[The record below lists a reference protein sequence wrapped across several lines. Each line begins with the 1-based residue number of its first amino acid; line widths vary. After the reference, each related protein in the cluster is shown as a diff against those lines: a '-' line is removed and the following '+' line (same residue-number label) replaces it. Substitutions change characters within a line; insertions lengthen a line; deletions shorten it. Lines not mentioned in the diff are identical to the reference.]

1 MTGRSQESP
10 TPGYVAVGLIVAPW
24 GRAGD
29 LKVQSL
35 TDFPERFA
43 PGRRLYIDGEP
54 YTIERCR
61 WRRGHAYLKVS
72 GIDSIVAA
80 EALRQRLLEVPES
93 ELMPLAEGEY
103 YHFQLLGLEV
113 RSTEGEALGTVT
125 EVISTGSNDVF
136 LVRGPLGELLIPAL
150 EDVVKGIDL
159 EAGCME
165 VELVEG
171 LRPPPTKRGRR
182 RFP

>member
-1 MTGRSQESP
+1 VTDRSEESP
-10 TPGYVAVGLIVAPW
+10 AHGYVAVGLIVAPW

-29 LKVQSL
+29 LKVKSR

-43 PGRRLYIDGEP
+43 PGRRLYIGGQR
-54 YTIERCR
+54 YTIERSR
-61 WRRGHAYLKVS
+61 WRRGYVYLKVS
-72 GIDSIVAA
+72 GIDSTAAA

-93 ELMPLAEGEY
+93 ELMPLAEDEY

-113 RSTEGEALGTVT
+113 HSTEGEALGTVA

-136 LVRGPLGELLIPAL
+136 LVRGPLGELLIPAV

-159 EAGCME
+159 EAGRME
-165 VELVEG
+165 IELVEG
-171 LRPPPTKRGRR
+171 LRPPPKKTR
-182 RFP
+182 